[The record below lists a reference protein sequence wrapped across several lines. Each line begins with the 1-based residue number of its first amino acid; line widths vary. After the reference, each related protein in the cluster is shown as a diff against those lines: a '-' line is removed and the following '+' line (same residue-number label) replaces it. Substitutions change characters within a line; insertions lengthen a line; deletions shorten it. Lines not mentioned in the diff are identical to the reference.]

1 MAGLLF
7 LNKHYPLT
15 LPPLLGKGASI
26 WKNQISQRLF
36 KAIGQN
42 RCFVRVALA
51 VIPLQEVKST
61 LQRPRRTEKKQKM
74 KESTPP
80 PLKER
85 KEIRKEDCL
94 NNYNNKK
101 EDSTKTTKDNL
112 LEQLFIPPTP
122 AEE

>member
-1 MAGLLF
+1 MEDSRKERMKLRLETAKLKHLLME
-7 LNKHYPLT
+7 
-15 LPPLLGKGASI
+15 
-26 WKNQISQRLF
+26 
-36 KAIGQN
+36 
-42 RCFVRVALA
+42 VR
-51 VIPLQEVKST
+51 T
-61 LQRPRRTEKKQKM
+61 RRNELKETEKKKKM

-112 LEQLFIPPTP
+112 QEQLFIPPTP